1 MNKIKVNKQLLQDTK
16 TFLRYISSDKETPEI
31 VKHHARTLLNSYECL
46 NELDQGEIDTN

>member
-31 VKHHARTLLNSYECL
+31 VRHHARTLLNSYECL
-46 NELDQGEIDTN
+46 NELDQEEIDTN